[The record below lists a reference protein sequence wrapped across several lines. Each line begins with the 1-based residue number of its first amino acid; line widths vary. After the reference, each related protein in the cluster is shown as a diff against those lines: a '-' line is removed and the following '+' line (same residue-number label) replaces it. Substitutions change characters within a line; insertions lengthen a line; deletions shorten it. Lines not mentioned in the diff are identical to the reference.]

1 MQLRLERLSSTWS
14 DAEDKNITGREK
26 HPNIESSEESGSAKT
41 VLTWTGLQCS
51 YRSSQSCA
59 IKKVAE
65 HWNAELA
72 LGVGLWDMRRGINI
86 EVRQK

>member
-1 MQLRLERLSSTWS
+1 MDWVAVFPTEVVRAVQL
-14 DAEDKNITGREK
+14 
-26 HPNIESSEESGSAKT
+26 
-41 VLTWTGLQCS
+41 
-51 YRSSQSCA
+51 
-59 IKKVAE
+59 KVAE